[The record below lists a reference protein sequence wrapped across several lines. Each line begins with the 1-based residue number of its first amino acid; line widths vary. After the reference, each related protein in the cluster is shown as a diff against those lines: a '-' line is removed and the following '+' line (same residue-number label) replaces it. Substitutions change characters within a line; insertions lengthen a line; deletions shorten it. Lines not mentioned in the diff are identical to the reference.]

1 MDPEI
6 LHIPFF
12 PLNIFLLPGEQLPL
26 HIFES
31 RYRQLFKEA
40 EDNGIEFGLPYED
53 KELKQ
58 GFVSVCR
65 LIRVVKRYESGESDV
80 IVEGRSIAELKDYE
94 AIYEGK
100 LYPGGY
106 VSTWENPILQERPSE
121 ELIEVFRKYIEL
133 KYGTRPQ
140 PSNIRNYRIVDLA
153 ASIAVSNQDKIK
165 LIMMDTAEKQS
176 RFLKGSIAYLNLLLA
191 QEKSMENGFILN

>member
-1 MDPEI
+1 
-6 LHIPFF
+6 
-12 PLNIFLLPGEQLPL
+12 L
-26 HIFES
+26 HIFEP

-153 ASIAVSNQDKIK
+153 ASIALSNQDKIK